1 MSKINIPIFDLENWK
16 EIGATLS
23 RNKTRT
29 FLTGFGI
36 FWGVAMLALLLGGA
50 RGGKDLLMRN
60 FEGFATNCAFGFSG
74 RTSMPYKGYAKGRAW
89 EIELKD
95 LEAIK
100 QSFPEL
106 KAVTGNQW
114 SGGSFRHDKYV
125 TTGQTMGAFPE
136 LLDVM
141 LPKIYGGRWINATD
155 IATERKVACVGKRV
169 AEQLYPDDP
178 LPLGKD
184 ILVNNITYR
193 IVGIIGQENNLQIG
207 GRFDEMVIMP
217 YTTFCKAYGYDQSVD
232 AIFMVAREGQKM
244 GDVLPRVRRF
254 IYNRHFI
261 HPNDTDA
268 MWLKDISEEFG
279 KLDMLFM
286 GLSLLAGFIGFSTL
300 IAGVIGI
307 GNIMWII
314 VKERTQEI
322 GVRRAL
328 GAKPRDIIVQILSEG
343 MALTAVAGTA
353 GISLAV
359 IILAVLQNATA
370 SDTSVAGFQMAPGQA
385 VWIMAVFLILG
396 SCAGLIPAIKAM
408 RIKPIEA
415 LNDK

>member
-217 YTTFCKAYGYDQSVD
+217 YTTFCKA
-232 AIFMVAREGQKM
+232 
-244 GDVLPRVRRF
+244 
-254 IYNRHFI
+254 
-261 HPNDTDA
+261 
-268 MWLKDISEEFG
+268 
-279 KLDMLFM
+279 
-286 GLSLLAGFIGFSTL
+286 
-300 IAGVIGI
+300 
-307 GNIMWII
+307 
-314 VKERTQEI
+314 
-322 GVRRAL
+322 
-328 GAKPRDIIVQILSEG
+328 
-343 MALTAVAGTA
+343 
-353 GISLAV
+353 
-359 IILAVLQNATA
+359 
-370 SDTSVAGFQMAPGQA
+370 
-385 VWIMAVFLILG
+385 
-396 SCAGLIPAIKAM
+396 
-408 RIKPIEA
+408 
-415 LNDK
+415 

>member
-1 MSKINIPIFDLENWK
+1 FDLENWK

-74 RTSMPYKGYAKGRAW
+74 RTSMPYKGFAKGRAW
-89 EIELKD
+89 DIELTD
-95 LEAIK
+95 LEAVR
-100 QSFPEL
+100 QAFPEL

-114 SGGSFRHDKYV
+114 SNGSFRNDKYV
-125 TTGQTMGAFPE
+125 TSGQTMGSFPE

-141 LPKIYGGRWINATD
+141 LPKIYYGRFVNATD
-155 IATERKVACVGKRV
+155 IAKGRKVACVGKRV
-169 AEQLYPDDP
+169 AEQLYPGAP
-178 LPLGKD
+178 SPLGKS
-184 ILVNNITYR
+184 ILVNNISYT
-193 IVGIIGQENNLQIG
+193 IIGIIGQESNLQVG
-207 GRFDEMVIMP
+207 GRYDEMVIMP
-217 YTTFCKAYGYDQSVD
+217 YTTFCKAYGFAESVD
-232 AIFMVAREGQKM
+232 AIFMVANDGVNM
-244 GDVLPRVRRF
+244 ANVLPRVRRF
-254 IYNRHFI
+254 IYSRHAI
-261 HPNDTDA
+261 HPNDIDA

-279 KLDMLFM
+279 KLDKLFL

-300 IAGVIGI
+300 IAGIIGI

-359 IILAVLQNATA
+359 AILAIMQKATETE
-370 SDTSVAGFQMAPGQA
+370 TSTAHFQMAPSQA
-385 VWIMAVFLILG
+385 FWIMAVFLILG
-396 SCAGLIPAIKAM
+396 SCAGLVPAIKAM
-408 RIKPIEA
+408 HIKPIEA